1 MPVNER
7 KRKRK
12 KERNQLTGRF
22 KKRYA
27 KFVYDAWTNPETL
40 RIVSEV
46 AGIDLIPNME
56 YEIAHIN
63 ISVHN
68 GEDNKESAPVV
79 NWHKDSY
86 PFVCVLMLSDATDMK
101 GGETGL
107 RTGTGELMK
116 IRGPQMVSF
125 DYPTLVFF
133 CQGDL

>member
-1 MPVNER
+1 
-7 KRKRK
+7 
-12 KERNQLTGRF
+12 
-22 KKRYA
+22 
-27 KFVYDAWTNPETL
+27 
-40 RIVSEV
+40 
-46 AGIDLIPNME
+46 ME

-125 DYPTLVFF
+125 DYSARQPTLVFF
-133 CQGDL
+133 SFFFFAKGISDEELCCG